1 MNVKTVTESKLL
13 SLSAGTIEDILSS
26 EFEKILYRNVLQQ
39 VLITEFPNHF
49 GDFLIIDRLIE
60 QMSFETVSESSL
72 SDSSNTGTH
81 LYIIIQAKRYLQ
93 GDVVNKSKMTEELQ
107 SVNASAESNKKE
119 DLEEMRQSIRG
130 TKGLQELFKEG
141 DNTVCKVFTLH
152 INTAKEIFSDFR
164 KNKFLDARLLAI
176 LENTYIFK
184 TFKPS
189 NLKSIAL
196 DSELRK

>member
-81 LYIIIQAKRYLQ
+81 L
-93 GDVVNKSKMTEELQ
+93 
-107 SVNASAESNKKE
+107 
-119 DLEEMRQSIRG
+119 
-130 TKGLQELFKEG
+130 
-141 DNTVCKVFTLH
+141 
-152 INTAKEIFSDFR
+152 
-164 KNKFLDARLLAI
+164 
-176 LENTYIFK
+176 
-184 TFKPS
+184 
-189 NLKSIAL
+189 
-196 DSELRK
+196 